1 MIHIIW
7 KCNKIKVR
15 QSNQSVV
22 VSYLLLINFSQV
34 VSVLLLCHKVAPK
47 HRWQLQFVMQWLVW
61 LLAQLVRLKLRFALF
76 IVENSGKS
84 TFPIMKY
91 QLQANAIAPLLARTI
106 SLGIALDDVKDE
118 WLSIQKE
125 QSQDQKRIMNMVTAC
140 CVIKES
146 DKN

>member
-1 MIHIIW
+1 
-7 KCNKIKVR
+7 
-15 QSNQSVV
+15 
-22 VSYLLLINFSQV
+22 
-34 VSVLLLCHKVAPK
+34 
-47 HRWQLQFVMQWLVW
+47 
-61 LLAQLVRLKLRFALF
+61 
-76 IVENSGKS
+76 
-84 TFPIMKY
+84 MKY

-146 DKN
+146 DRESRSTRSHCIELV